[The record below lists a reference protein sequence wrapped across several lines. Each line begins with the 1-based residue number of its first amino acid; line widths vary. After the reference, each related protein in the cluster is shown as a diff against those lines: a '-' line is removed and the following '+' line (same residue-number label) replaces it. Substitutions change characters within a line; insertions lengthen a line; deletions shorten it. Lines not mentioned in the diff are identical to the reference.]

1 MSKTVLGGIL
11 LVVGIVLALAGALA
25 AATFGP
31 SGTLTSTSTPL
42 ETTPQ
47 GYALVADVVA
57 VSAGFPGSDLLGTP
71 TLGAESAGPERLFVG
86 IGSRADVDEYLA
98 GAPFQA
104 VRQEGDQ
111 WQSLSIP
118 GTRNPG
124 VPTEEQIWFARETGN
139 APSVDFSTSTGS
151 ATFVVMHADGTPD
164 LRAQIV
170 IGYTS
175 AIVFPLSVALGILG
189 LVLAGV
195 AVMLL
200 RRRSGTTDE
209 SDPSDGASGAA
220 PSATV
225 TTAIPVT
232 ATEAVDPATAPP
244 PVTDSGP
251 QTDGSPDVPEGW
263 LRPPADPS

>member
-11 LVVGIVLALAGALA
+11 LVVGIVLAIAGALA

-124 VPTEEQIWFARETGN
+124 IPTDEQIWFARQTGN

-151 ATFVVMHADGTPD
+151 ATFVVMHADGSPD

-175 AIVFPLSVALGILG
+175 PVVFPLSVAVGILG
-189 LVLAGV
+189 VVLAGV
-195 AVMLL
+195 GVMLM
-200 RRRSGTTDE
+200 RRRSVAD
-209 SDPSDGASGAA
+209 SDPSGGESDTTPSAPAATAA
-220 PSATV
+220 PVA
-225 TTAIPVT
+225 
-232 ATEAVDPATAPP
+232 ATEATEPATTPP
-244 PVTDSGP
+244 LSDSGP
-251 QTDGSPDVPEGW
+251 QSTTDDPPDVPEGW